1 MGKGSCDASADQG
14 SSVSTTVWSSAA
26 WLTEATGWLDD
37 RLAEAGR
44 VRTGPVSRPHLRPWG
59 TVLTAPTDHGP
70 VWLKAPGPETAFEV
84 PLYGLL
90 ARVVP
95 DHVLVPIAA
104 DAEHGR
110 LLLPDGGPPVGDGPK
125 AEDLPDVLA
134 TIVPQYAALQ
144 RVLAGHVDDLV
155 RFGVADMRPATLPDR
170 LDEAVDAIG
179 RYLGRHASDDD
190 RAALRRVAA
199 ARPAVVE
206 WCDRLAGGV
215 APASLDH
222 NDLHVWNIL
231 TTPSGRPR
239 FYDWGDAVVAHPFA
253 SMLVTLGFL
262 RSELRLTDDDPR
274 LLRVRDA
281 YLAEFADLGSR
292 AALVPELELACRVGS
307 IARSLVW
314 LRAVRTEDFEQAG
327 AFGRAP
333 LETLAALLAE
343 SPFDLG

>member
-1 MGKGSCDASADQG
+1 M
-14 SSVSTTVWSSAA
+14 WSSAA

-37 RLAEAGR
+37 RLADAGR
-44 VRTGPVSRPHLRPWG
+44 VRTGPVSQPHLRPWG
-59 TVLTAPTDHGP
+59 TVLTAPTDRGP
-70 VWLKAPGPETAFEV
+70 VWLKEPGPETAFEV
-84 PLYGLL
+84 PLYELL
-90 ARVVP
+90 ARVAP

-104 DAEHGR
+104 DVEHGL
-110 LLLPDGGPPVGDGPK
+110 LLLPDGGAPLGDGLA
-125 AEDLPDVLA
+125 AEDLPDALA
-134 TIVPQYAALQ
+134 TIVPQYAELQ
-144 RVLAGHVDDLV
+144 RALTGHVDDLLG
-155 RFGVADMRPATLPDR
+155 FGLADLRPVTLPDR
-170 LDEAVDAIG
+170 LDEAVEAIG

-199 ARPAVVE
+199 ARPTVVE
-206 WCDRLAGGV
+206 WCEGLAAGV

-253 SMLVTLGFL
+253 SLLVTLGFL
-262 RSELRLTDDDPR
+262 RSELQLADDDPR
-274 LLRVRDA
+274 ARRVRDA
-281 YLAEFADLGSR
+281 YLETFADLGPR
-292 AALVPELELACRVGS
+292 AGLVTELELACRVGS

-314 LRAVRTEDFEQAG
+314 LRAVRTAGFEQAG